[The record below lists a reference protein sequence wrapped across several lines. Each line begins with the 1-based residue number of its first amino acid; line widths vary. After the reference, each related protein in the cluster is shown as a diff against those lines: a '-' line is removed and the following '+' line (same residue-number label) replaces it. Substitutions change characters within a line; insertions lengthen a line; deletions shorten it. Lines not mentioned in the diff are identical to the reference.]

1 MRNIPLHATPKRAA
15 RDQRSAK
22 SQIGVSWSARG
33 SASPVRLFGRRFAV
47 LAGCTIAGLLI
58 ASAFLSTQPVL
69 YEAESRVLLSDAAD
83 SQNEVIGRSPEVA
96 LKVVFDLHL
105 DRDPDFNKAPWQPPV
120 ALLQARSWIVDQ
132 TGLTL
137 PPVSSGKRTDLA
149 ARFWE
154 RVDVEYLGR
163 SSRVLEIHA
172 RSGDPQVA
180 ASMAD
185 ALARSTQG
193 GSLIAPAAAPT
204 APSSPPT
211 MTILVAGGMLGLTF
225 GLIGLAV
232 FSINPR
238 QFSRAEDVE
247 TASGLPVIAVVPEID
262 DASGALAQVLRDP
275 GSPYT
280 ESLRKLYR
288 KLHSE
293 RWTQTPKVIA
303 ISSALPGEGRTTLA
317 ASLGR
322 LLASEGGRIL
332 LVDCD
337 WRHPELHKMFRV
349 PNDTGLT
356 SLLVDPH
363 VTLDDVIHTDALSG
377 LDIITA
383 GRRNRAAVHKLI
395 SEPMRKVLAS
405 LASGYDLV
413 LLDMPPVL
421 AADETLLL
429 SCIVDKLIFAIRWR
443 HTLQRR
449 ATDAMEKILAAR
461 GDVVGVVFTRV
472 DLERYRKSQLGLA
485 TTK

>member
-1 MRNIPLHATPKRAA
+1 MPRRVA

-22 SQIGVSWSARG
+22 SQIGTSWAARR
-33 SASPVRLFGRRFAV
+33 PVPSRPLGWRFILLFGCIA
-47 LAGCTIAGLLI
+47 AGLLLAGALLTI
-58 ASAFLSTQPVL
+58 LPTL

-83 SQNEVIGRSPEVA
+83 PQNEVIRRSPEIA

-105 DRDPDFNKAPWQPPV
+105 DRDPDFNSPAWQPPV
-120 ALLQARSWIVDQ
+120 ELLQVRSWIEDR
-132 TGLTL
+132 TGLEL
-137 PPVSSGKRTDLA
+137 PPLTSGKHTDLA

-172 RSGDPQVA
+172 RSNEPQMA
-180 ASMAD
+180 ASMAN

-193 GSLIAPAAAPT
+193 GTLIAPAAAP
-204 APSSPPT
+204 ASPSSPPS
-211 MTILVAGGMLGLTF
+211 MTILAVGGALGLGF
-225 GLIGLAV
+225 GLIGLTL
-232 FSINPR
+232 FGIDPR

-247 TASGLPVIAVVPEID
+247 TASGLPVIAAVPELD
-262 DASGALAQVLRDP
+262 DAAGALGQVLRDP
-275 GSPYT
+275 GSPYA

-293 RWTQTPKVIA
+293 RWTQAPKVIA
-303 ISSALPGEGRTTLA
+303 ISSALPGEGRSTLA

-337 WRHPELHKMFRV
+337 WRHPELHKMFRLA
-349 PNDTGLT
+349 NDTGLT

-363 VTLDDVIHTDALSG
+363 IALDDVIHTDALSG
-377 LDIITA
+377 LDIITS

-395 SEPMRKVLAS
+395 SEPMRRVLAS
-405 LASGYDLV
+405 LAAGYDLV

-421 AADETLLL
+421 AAEETLLL

-449 ATDAMEKILAAR
+449 ATDAMEKILGAR

-472 DLERYRKSQLGLA
+472 DLERYRRSQVSLA

>member
-1 MRNIPLHATPKRAA
+1 M
-15 RDQRSAK
+15 
-22 SQIGVSWSARG
+22 
-33 SASPVRLFGRRFAV
+33 
-47 LAGCTIAGLLI
+47 AGLLG
-58 ASAFLSTQPVL
+58 AAVLLSTMTTL
-69 YEAESRVLLSDAAD
+69 YEAESRVLLNDAAD
-83 SQNEVIGRSPEVA
+83 QQNEVIAHSPEVA

-105 DRDPDFNKAPWQPPV
+105 DRDPDFNEKPWQPPV
-120 ALLQARSWIVDQ
+120 ELLQARSWLADV
-132 TGLTL
+132 TGLPL
-137 PPVSSGKRTDLA
+137 PPLTSGKHTDLA

-163 SSRVLEIHA
+163 SSRVMEIHA
-172 RSGDPQVA
+172 RSSDPQMA
-180 ASMAD
+180 ASMANM
-185 ALARSTQG
+185 LARSTPG
-193 GSLIAPAAAPT
+193 GTLIAPAAPPST
-204 APSSPPT
+204 PSSPQT
-211 MTILVAGGMLGLTF
+211 MTILAAGGMIGFALGLL
-225 GLIGLAV
+225 GIGAFAV
-232 FSINPR
+232 NPR

-247 TASGLPVIAVVPEID
+247 TASGLPVIAVVPQLE
-262 DASGALAQVLRDP
+262 DAAGVLAQVLRDP
-275 GSPYT
+275 GSAYAQ
-280 ESLRKLYR
+280 SLRKLYE

-337 WRHPELHKMFRV
+337 WRNPELHKMFRV

-363 VTLDDVIHTDALSG
+363 ITLDDVIHTDALSG

-395 SEPMRKVLAS
+395 SEPMRKVLAK

-429 SCIVDKLIFAIRWR
+429 SCVVDKLIFAIRWR
-443 HTLQRR
+443 HTLQKK
-449 ATDAMEKILAAR
+449 ATDAMEKILGAR

-472 DLERYRKSQLGLA
+472 DMDLYRKSQLNHAG
-485 TTK
+485 

>member
-1 MRNIPLHATPKRAA
+1 MRNIPLHATPRRAN
-15 RDQRSAK
+15 RDHRSAK
-22 SQIGVSWSARG
+22 SQIGTSWAARG
-33 SASPVRLFGRRFAV
+33 PVRPRPFGARFV
-47 LAGCTIAGLLI
+47 LLLACMAAGLLVAGAI
-58 ASAFLSTQPVL
+58 LSTMPTL
-69 YEAESRVLLSDAAD
+69 YEAESRVLLNDAAD
-83 SQNEVIGRSPEVA
+83 QQNEVIAHSPEVA
-96 LKVVFDLHL
+96 MKVVFDLHL

-120 ALLQARSWIVDQ
+120 ALLQARSWIQDE
-132 TGLTL
+132 TGWTL
-137 PPVSSGKRTDLA
+137 PQIATGKRVDLA

-163 SSRVLEIHA
+163 SSRVMEIHA
-172 RSGDPQVA
+172 RSGDPQMA
-180 ASMAD
+180 AQMANT
-185 ALARSTQG
+185 LARSTQG
-193 GSLIAPAAAPT
+193 GTLIAPAAPPNS
-204 APSSPPT
+204 PSSPPT
-211 MTILVAGGMLGLTF
+211 VTILVAGGLLGLTL
-225 GLIGLAV
+225 GLIAITVLAV
-232 FSINPR
+232 NPR

-247 TASGLPVIAVVPEID
+247 TSSGLPVIAVVPQLDE
-262 DASGALAQVLRDP
+262 ASGVLGQVLRDP
-275 GSPYT
+275 GSPYADA
-280 ESLRKLYR
+280 LRKLYQ

-293 RWTQTPKVIA
+293 RWKQTPKVIA

-337 WRHPELHKMFRV
+337 WRNPELHKMFRL

-363 VTLDDVIHTDALSG
+363 ITLDDVIHTDAVSG
-377 LDIITA
+377 LDIITS

-395 SEPMRKVLAS
+395 SEPMRKLLAS

-429 SCIVDKLIFAIRWR
+429 SCVVDKLIFAIRWQ
-443 HTLQRR
+443 HTLQKK
-449 ATDAMEKILAAR
+449 ATDAMEKILGAR

-472 DLERYRKSQLGLA
+472 DLDRYRKSQLSLA